1 MLPPTKSSH
10 SSRRAAAKRF
20 LEICLDSSIKLTK
33 AECYESALLYEIDT
47 DICNEKLF
55 HRFFPPFVS
64 KKRFSKPTP
73 SDRETYFSESEIKK
87 IIDKL

>member
-20 LEICLDSSIKLTK
+20 LEICLDSSIRLTK

-47 DICNEKLF
+47 DVCSQKLYA
-55 HRFFPPFVS
+55 RFFPPSSS
-64 KKRFSKPTP
+64 KKKLSKPSH
-73 SDRETYFSESEIKK
+73 SDRETYFSETELKR